1 MIPILYEKNET
12 AFTSN
17 GICRLRDCLS
27 CVVTEERNGIYECD
41 FDYPVTGAHYDEI
54 VCGRIIAVTHDDS
67 GDIQPFDIVGYTAPI
82 NGVVSFHAVH
92 ISYRLNQI
100 SSIGIEYINGRRSF
114 GQMQALT
121 PDDIMTLVKNGFQAM
136 GQWVMYPSYPSCP
149 FDFVTDITRTDV
161 LMFENNEPLTVRQ
174 ILGGKEGGILD
185 RFHCE
190 FEFDRWTVHMWSN
203 RGQQRDFV
211 IRYGLNM
218 TEYNDEADTS
228 EAYNSVAPYWKNDNT
243 LKQIQHID
251 SGQSLPSGR
260 VACVPLDLSG
270 QFSEEP
276 TTAQLTSAARSY
288 MTTNRTYNPAET
300 INVSFVRLQDSE
312 EYEQYQLLMQCG
324 LCDTITVKFPMYGM
338 SSRMKIV
345 KVEYDVLRDQY
356 NSMELGELSTTLS
369 QALGVSGGSSYSGS
383 SGGGGGGLSIND
395 IYPVGSIYMSVNATN
410 PSTLFAGTT
419 WERITGKFLLGAT
432 DDGASG
438 GNSTA
443 SVVAGGTGGEATH
456 TLTHGES
463 GVPSHSHTYTRPTV
477 VSGGGGHSH
486 TVQSKYRSL
495 KVGTSTSY
503 NFWHNDGTS
512 TGNISPGISSNTGTH
527 THTLTGG
534 GVADNTA
541 ANASSGHNNMPP
553 YLSVYIWKRTA

>member
-12 AFTSN
+12 SFTSN

-100 SSIGIEYINGRRSF
+100 SSIGIEYINGRRSL

-136 GQWVMYPSYPSCP
+136 GQWVMYPAYPSCP
-149 FDFVTDITRTDV
+149 FSFVTDITRTDV

-190 FEFDRWTVHMWSN
+190 YEWDRFTVRIWSN

-228 EAYNSVAPYWKNDNT
+228 EAYNSVAPYWMNEGRI
-243 LKQIQHID
+243 KQLQHID
-251 SGQSLPSGR
+251 SGRSLPSGR
-260 VACVPLDLSG
+260 VACVPLDLSS

-288 MTTNRTYNPAET
+288 MNTNKTYNPAET

-324 LCDTITVKFPMYGM
+324 LCDTITVKFPMYNM
-338 SSRMKIV
+338 SARMKIV
-345 KVEYDVLRDQY
+345 KVVYDVLQERYD
-356 NSMELGELSTTLS
+356 SMELGELSTTLS

-383 SGGGGGGLSIND
+383 SGGGGGTTNYNDLTNKPQINSQTLTGNKTASDLGLVAD
-395 IYPVGSIYMSVNATN
+395 SVTTISPTITA
-410 PSTLFAGTT
+410 STGTLVSCT
-419 WERITGKFLLGAT
+419 AFKFGKMVFMTIAVRKT
-432 DDGASG
+432 S
-438 GNSTA
+438 STA
-443 SVVAGGTGGEATH
+443 SGANIFTGTISETA
-456 TLTHGES
+456 
-463 GVPSHSHTYTRPTV
+463 YRPKAIVTGASYYDAHAISAQINT
-477 VSGGGGHSH
+477 SGGI
-486 TVQSKYRSL
+486 VFR
-495 KVGTSTSY
+495 
-503 NFWHNDGTS
+503 
-512 TGNISPGISSNTGTH
+512 
-527 THTLTGG
+527 
-534 GVADNTA
+534 
-541 ANASSGHNNMPP
+541 NASPSAVTIGSS
-553 YLSVYIWKRTA
+553 YSVAVSFVYMID

>member
-12 AFTSN
+12 SFTSN
-17 GICRLRDCLS
+17 GICRLRDTLS

-92 ISYRLNQI
+92 ISYRLNKI
-100 SSIGIEYINGRRSF
+100 TSIGIEHINGRRTI
-114 GQMQALT
+114 GQQTPQT
-121 PDDIMTLVKNGFQAM
+121 PDNIMYMVKNGFQAM
-136 GQWVMYPSYPSCP
+136 GVWVMYPAYPSCP
-149 FDFVTDITRTDV
+149 FSFVTDITRTDV

-174 ILGGKEGGILD
+174 ILGGKEGSILD

-228 EAYNSVAPYWKNDNT
+228 EAYNSVAPYWLNNGR
-243 LKQIQHID
+243 LKQLQHID
-251 SGQSLPSGR
+251 SGRSLPSGR

-270 QFSEEP
+270 QFSDEP
-276 TTAQLTSAARSY
+276 TDAQLTTAARSY
-288 MTTNRTYNPAET
+288 MNTNRTYNPSET
-300 INVSFVRLQDSE
+300 IKVSFVRLQDSE

-345 KVEYDVLRDQY
+345 KVIWNVLQERYD
-356 NSMELGELSTTLS
+356 SMELGELSTTLS

-383 SGGGGGGLSIND
+383 SGGNGASIETISPTITASTGTLVSRTGYKYGSVVFLTLVIRNTASVASGAN
-395 IYPVGSIYMSVNATN
+395 ILVGSILETAYRPKAVVT
-410 PSTLFAGTT
+410 
-419 WERITGKFLLGAT
+419 
-432 DDGASG
+432 GASYYD
-438 GNSTA
+438 A
-443 SVVAGGTGGEATH
+443 HA
-456 TLTHGES
+456 
-463 GVPSHSHTYTRPTV
+463 
-477 VSGGGGHSH
+477 
-486 TVQSKYRSL
+486 
-495 KVGTSTSY
+495 
-503 NFWHNDGTS
+503 
-512 TGNISPGISSNTGTH
+512 ISAQI
-527 THTLTGG
+527 
-534 GVADNTA
+534 
-541 ANASSGHNNMPP
+541 NASGQIIVRNASPTAVTIGSS
-553 YLSVYIWKRTA
+553 YSVAVSFTYMID

>member
-12 AFTSN
+12 AFSSN

-67 GDIQPFDIVGYTAPI
+67 GDVQPFDIVGYTAPI

-92 ISYRLNQI
+92 ISYRLNKI
-100 SSIGIEYINGRRSF
+100 TSIGIEYINGRRSL
-114 GQMQALT
+114 GQQTPQT
-121 PDDIMTLVKNGFQAM
+121 PDDIMYMVKNGFQAM
-136 GQWVMYPSYPSCP
+136 GQWVMYPAYPSCP
-149 FDFVTDITRTDV
+149 FNFVTDITRTDV

-190 FEFDRWTVHMWSN
+190 FEFDRWTVRMWSN

-228 EAYNSVAPYWKNDNT
+228 EAYNSVAPYWMNDNT
-243 LKQIQHID
+243 IKQLQHID

-270 QFSEEP
+270 QFNEEP

-312 EYEQYQLLMQCG
+312 EYEQYRILMQCG
-324 LCDTITVKFPMYGM
+324 LCDTITVKFPMYNM
-338 SSRMKIV
+338 SARMKIV
-345 KVEYDVLRDQY
+345 KVVWNVLQERYD
-356 NSMELGELSTTLS
+356 SMELGTLATTLS

-383 SGGGGGGLSIND
+383 SGGGGGAVSISPTITASTGTLISRTAWQFGSVVFLTLVIRNTASVASGAN
-395 IYPVGSIYMSVNATN
+395 IFVGSISETVYRPKAVAT
-410 PSTLFAGTT
+410 
-419 WERITGKFLLGAT
+419 
-432 DDGASG
+432 GASYYDAHAI
-438 GNSTA
+438 NAQINT
-443 SVVAGGTGGEATH
+443 
-456 TLTHGES
+456 
-463 GVPSHSHTYTRPTV
+463 
-477 VSGGGGHSH
+477 SGGII
-486 TVQSKYRSL
+486 VR
-495 KVGTSTSY
+495 
-503 NFWHNDGTS
+503 
-512 TGNISPGISSNTGTH
+512 
-527 THTLTGG
+527 
-534 GVADNTA
+534 
-541 ANASSGHNNMPP
+541 NASPSAVTIGSS
-553 YLSVYIWKRTA
+553 YSVAISFTYMID

>member
-82 NGVVSFHAVH
+82 NGVVSFHAIH

-100 SSIGIEYINGRRSF
+100 TSSAIEYVNWKVPLGTQNERTPA
-114 GQMQALT
+114 QLMQNLK
-121 PDDIMTLVKNGFQAM
+121 DGLKVM
-136 GQWVMYPSYPSCP
+136 GVWKYYPAYPSCP
-149 FDFVTDITRTDV
+149 FSFVTDITKTDY
-161 LMFENNEPLTVRQ
+161 LRFDNNTPLTLRQ
-174 ILGGKEGGILD
+174 VLGGKEGGILD

-190 FEFDRWTVHMWSN
+190 YEWDRFTVRIWSN
-203 RGQQRDFV
+203 RGQQRDFA

-228 EAYNSVAPYWKNDNT
+228 EAYNSVAPYWSGNDT
-243 LKQIQHID
+243 LKSIQHVD
-251 SGQSLPSGR
+251 SGRTLPSGR
-260 VACVPLDLSG
+260 VACVPLDLSSN
-270 QFSEEP
+270 FESEP

-324 LCDTITVKFPMYGM
+324 LCDTITVKFPMYNM
-338 SSRMKIV
+338 SARMKIV
-345 KVEYDVLRDQY
+345 KVVYDVLQERYD
-356 NSMELGELSTTLS
+356 SMELGELSTTLS

-383 SGGGGGGLSIND
+383 SGGGGGTTNYNDLTNKPQIGGVTLTGNKTASDLGLVADTVTTISPTIT
-395 IYPVGSIYMSVNATN
+395 A
-410 PSTLFAGTT
+410 STGTLVSCT
-419 WERITGKFLLGAT
+419 AFKFGKMVFMTIAVRKT
-432 DDGASG
+432 S
-438 GNSTA
+438 STA
-443 SVVAGGTGGEATH
+443 SGA
-456 TLTHGES
+456 
-463 GVPSHSHTYTRPTV
+463 
-477 VSGGGGHSH
+477 
-486 TVQSKYRSL
+486 
-495 KVGTSTSY
+495 
-503 NFWHNDGTS
+503 
-512 TGNISPGISSNTGTH
+512 NIFTGTISE
-527 THTLTGG
+527 TAYRPKAIVTG
-534 GVADNTA
+534 ASYYDAHAISAQINTSGA
-541 ANASSGHNNMPP
+541 IVFRNASPTAVTIGSS
-553 YLSVYIWKRTA
+553 YSVAVSFTYMID

>member
-12 AFTSN
+12 AFASN

-41 FDYPVTGAHYDEI
+41 FDYPVTGAHYNEI

-67 GDIQPFDIVGYTAPI
+67 GDVQPFDIVGYTAPI

-100 SSIGIEYINGRRSF
+100 SSIGIEYINGRSSI
-114 GQMQALT
+114 GQQTPQT
-121 PDDIMTLVKNGFQAM
+121 PDDIMYMVKNGFQAM
-136 GQWVMYPSYPSCP
+136 GQWVMYPAYPSCP
-149 FDFVTDITRTDV
+149 FSFVTDITRTDV

-228 EAYNSVAPYWKNDNT
+228 EAYNSVAPYWMNEGR
-243 LKQIQHID
+243 LKQLQHID

-288 MTTNRTYNPAET
+288 MNTNKTYNPAET

-324 LCDTITVKFPMYGM
+324 LCDTITVKFPMYNM
-338 SSRMKIV
+338 SARMKIV
-345 KVEYDVLRDQY
+345 KVVYDVLQERYD
-356 NSMELGELSTTLS
+356 SMELGELSTTLS

-383 SGGGGGGLSIND
+383 SGGGSGADYVTEQGTSGIWTYRKWNSGIMECWGRYTASIAITTASASYGGYRSAQLNIPTL
-395 IYPVGSIYMSVNATN
+395 PVTYTNTPTVTATTGAAAGYWVNNVT
-410 PSTLFAGTT
+410 PST
-419 WERITGKFLLGAT
+419 TGGQFYLSC
-432 DDGASG
+432 GASLAA
-438 GNSTA
+438 GNK
-443 SVVAGGTGGEATH
+443 
-456 TLTHGES
+456 
-463 GVPSHSHTYTRPTV
+463 TV
-477 VSGGGGHSH
+477 
-486 TVQSKYRSL
+486 
-495 KVGTSTSY
+495 
-503 NFWHNDGTS
+503 NFYFIGS
-512 TGNISPGISSNTGTH
+512 
-527 THTLTGG
+527 
-534 GVADNTA
+534 
-541 ANASSGHNNMPP
+541 
-553 YLSVYIWKRTA
+553 